1 MLSTCSTYTDFESLE
16 TILALL
22 DFLVQYLDKI
32 FHGQYLVVDD
42 DETPVYRWKT
52 DFLFSWKHMDDN
64 NNKIRTVEA
73 TAMFVCWS
81 WSDL

>member
-22 DFLVQYLDKI
+22 DFLVQYSDKI

-42 DETPVYRWKT
+42 DETPLYRWNM
-52 DFLFSWKHMDDN
+52 DLLFSWKHMDDN

-73 TAMFVCWS
+73 TVIIVSWS
-81 WSDL
+81 WSDP